1 MEARSRRWL
10 PRLREYFMGQVRTQL
25 TIVNRA
31 DEILAGAGSIPAD
44 QVRKMTLD
52 VLADSG
58 AMLLSLPIHIIEQLG
73 LAPLKEVLASTA
85 AGYQRTRVFQD
96 AKVSIGDRV
105 GVFQCMELPGGDNP
119 LLGVIP
125 MEELGLELDLQKQE
139 LRMLPMVPGNSY
151 LTAYG
156 HTLRNL
162 T

>member
-1 MEARSRRWL
+1 MAAEA
-10 PRLREYFMGQVRTQL
+10 PRIFMGQVRTQL
-25 TIVNRA
+25 TIVNRL
-31 DEILAGAGSIPAD
+31 DEGLAERGVIPAD

-52 VLADSG
+52 VLAATG
-58 AMLLSLPIHIIEQLG
+58 AMMLSLPTHVIEQLG
-73 LAPLKEVLASTA
+73 LSPLKEVLASTA

-105 GVFQCMELPGGDNP
+105 GVFQCLELPGGDNP

-151 LTAYG
+151 LLAYG
-156 HTLRNL
+156 HTLHNL
-162 T
+162 DGTPLNKN